1 MIRLTTI
8 LLILVVYTNQCDSVS
23 FHDLLKYFSSS
34 KCGYDSC
41 ETGKSGYLNIH
52 LIPHTHDDV
61 GWLKTVDQYYY
72 GVNNTIQ
79 RAGVQYILDSIVSAL
94 AHNPN
99 RKFTYVEMAYF
110 YQWWIVQSKE
120 IKNLVKD
127 LIKSGQLQFA
137 LGGWSMADEAT
148 VYYTDAIDQLTYGNN
163 LLKQLFGDCGRPLVA
178 WQIDPFGHSRDHSDL
193 FQDAGFDAVYFQRM
207 DFREKLIRKRLKQ
220 LEVLWDTTYTTNN
233 ITDNGKFYGL
243 FTGMFYDTYCYPPN
257 FEFDASYPDHSI
269 VDKPSIQE
277 YNVDI
282 VVKTFIKYVKNL
294 SNSFKT
300 NHIMI
305 LMGCDFTYE
314 NAHMNY
320 NNMDKLIKYVNAQ
333 QKYGN
338 NVNVL
343 YSTPACYTKAVN
355 EEFNRI
361 GTINRRSGDFF
372 PYASSPLS
380 YWTGYYTSRPALKYY
395 VRQAS
400 NLLSMCEQIH
410 LFANHIRNKNNP
422 YDNEVNINHLR
433 QVLHIVQHHDAVTG
447 TSKQHVTNDYALRL
461 YNGTKS
467 CQYLINNSYMKLLP
481 SYQFNQT
488 NQFDVTFCDLLN
500 ISLCNT
506 TEDYQSY
513 LHGSKNNHN
522 EDDHNEDG
530 DGIFILLYNTLGWEQ
545 SNVWIRFPIYI
556 PINNDHNVDSLLNKF
571 QIIIKD
577 LRNTSKT
584 HQSLPYQLNLINKRT
599 LQIPERKSSLHHENY
614 ELLFNPKNIL
624 PIGFNIFYF
633 KITHSST
640 SSSTSSSSTSPSSST
655 SSSLTSSS
663 STSPSPSS
671 ISSSLTSSSLTSS
684 SSTSSSSSS
693 STSPSSSSPTLET
706 TTHRSSIIVTDT
718 MKLKLSYNK
727 YNKFIQLI
735 MKHIQSNIKIKLN
748 IELMYYIGET
758 NGQQSSGAYI
768 FLPKYKTYAQ
778 RFHSIHGIITRG
790 SLVDEAYIEYSSWAS
805 LIVRL
810 YHNGELE
817 VEWTIGPFPSD
828 MIGRETVV
836 RYTIHGDDVQYRDT
850 GEFFTDSSGR
860 RLIKRLR
867 NRRDDWGIPMKYHEE
882 HNITGN
888 YYPIVNRIMIKNILL
903 KWLNKKIPFGLAI
916 YTDRSQGGTS
926 LNDGQLELMLHRQ
939 TINDDNLGVNEP
951 LEELGLD
958 NKGLI
963 VRGTHKIRFDELNLI
978 ESEDRK
984 TAQEMR
990 RPIIP
995 MFIRSNKQSLAD
1007 PFNGWSGIMK
1017 CLPNNINLLSLTS
1030 WPLYVVDKPE
1040 SKNQIL
1046 VRFENLHTLDNLKHT
1061 HIDAS
1066 HLFYGI
1072 TITDV
1077 TEMTLTADRLKEEA
1091 MSQRLHWPTEPTF
1104 QSVTKNYEMNSS
1116 SVILKIPPDKI
1127 ITYILT
1133 YKIDDSSYFPD

>member
-1 MIRLTTI
+1 MIKLTTI

-23 FHDLLKYFSSS
+23 FRDLLKYSSSS

-79 RAGVQYILDSIVSAL
+79 RASVQYILDSVVSAL

-110 YQWWIVQSKE
+110 YQWWIVQTKE
-120 IKNLVKD
+120 IKHLVKD
-127 LIKSGQLQFA
+127 LVKSGQLQFA

-148 VYYTDAIDQLTYGNN
+148 VYYVDAIDQLTYGNN
-163 LLKQLFGDCGRPLVA
+163 LLKQLFSDCGRPLVA
-178 WQIDPFGHSRDHSDL
+178 WQIDPFGHSRDHSNL
-193 FQDAGFDAVYFQRM
+193 FQDVGYDAVYFQRI
-207 DFREKLIRKRLKQ
+207 DYREKEKRKHLKE
-220 LEVLWDTTYTTNN
+220 LEILWDTTYTTTTTTSNT
-233 ITDNGKFYGL
+233 TDNDKFYGL

-269 VDKPSIQE
+269 VDNPSIQE

-282 VVKTFIKYVKNL
+282 VVKKFIQYVKNL

-300 NHIMI
+300 NHIMV

-320 NNMDKLIKYVNAQ
+320 NNMDKLIKYVNDQ
-333 QKYGN
+333 QKYDS

-361 GTINRRSGDFF
+361 GTINHRSGDFF
-372 PYASSPLS
+372 PYASGSLS

-395 VRQAS
+395 IRQAS

-410 LFANHIRNKNNP
+410 LFANHIPNKNNP
-422 YDNEVNINHLR
+422 YDNEENINHLR

-467 CQYLINNSYMKLLP
+467 CQHLINNSYMKLLP
-481 SYQFNQT
+481 SHQFNIT

-506 TEDYQSY
+506 TEYYQSY

-522 EDDHNEDG
+522 EDDDNEDG
-530 DGIFILLYNTLGWEQ
+530 DGIFILLYNPLGWEQ

-556 PINNDHNVDSLLNKF
+556 PINNDDYDNVDSLTNKF
-571 QIIIKD
+571 HIIIKD
-577 LRNTSKT
+577 LRNSSKT
-584 HQSLPYQLNLINKRT
+584 HQSLPYQLNVINKRT
-599 LQIPERKSSLHHENY
+599 LQIPERKSSLHHANY
-614 ELLFNPKNIL
+614 ELLFNPKNLL
-624 PIGFNIFYF
+624 PISFN
-633 KITHSST
+633 SW
-640 SSSTSSSSTSPSSST
+640 
-655 SSSLTSSS
+655 
-663 STSPSPSS
+663 
-671 ISSSLTSSSLTSS
+671 
-684 SSTSSSSSS
+684 
-693 STSPSSSSPTLET
+693 
-706 TTHRSSIIVTDT
+706 
-718 MKLKLSYNK
+718 
-727 YNKFIQLI
+727 
-735 MKHIQSNIKIKLN
+735 NI
-748 IELMYYIGET
+748 
-758 NGQQSSGAYI
+758 
-768 FLPKYKTYAQ
+768 
-778 RFHSIHGIITRG
+778 
-790 SLVDEAYIEYSSWAS
+790 DEAYIEYSSWAS

-836 RYTIHGDDVQYRDT
+836 RYTINGDDVQYRD
-850 GEFFTDSSGR
+850 TDSSGR

-882 HNITGN
+882 QNITGN

-995 MFIRSNKQSLAD
+995 MFIRANKQSLAD
-1007 PFNGWSGIMK
+1007 LFNGWSGITK